1 MPAQIYR
8 QQVSRTC
15 NKPKPTTTTL
25 SINYT
30 AAVQFSSDLVT
41 AAAVVGLS
49 TLHCC
54 GNSST
59 AQLRMVC
66 LRMACCV
73 CERLIS
79 SASLLLNYDLMSLLL
94 WDNAGPLLL

>member
-30 AAVQFSSDLVT
+30 AAVQFSSGLAT
-41 AAAVVGLS
+41 AAAVVGIS